1 MAAAIDRT
9 VQLADSGALRV
20 PEGQPIPL
28 EKFSGAVYLAEAPAH
43 GNKRCWCSNPRSRYV
58 RHTRAD
64 GRREGGRCP
73 ACERENTLQH
83 TRICAGQSPAGGAVL
98 CACGPA
104 AYFPTSRPSQVAF
117 NRAPA
122 RSSTTQAPVMPPS
135 WIARTSAHAIC
146 KSGVM
151 VRRLN
156 YQCASHVGA
165 HANYCRNVII

>member
-1 MAAAIDRT
+1 MSDTPEPTAEEK
-9 VQLADSGALRV
+9 VADALPVNAKIR
-20 PEGQPIPL
+20 
-28 EKFSGAVYLAEAPAH
+28 
-43 GNKRCWCSNPRSRYV
+43 
-58 RHTRAD
+58 
-64 GRREGGRCP
+64 
-73 ACERENTLQH
+73 LQH

-165 HANYCRNVII
+165 QANSCRSDIISVTSPCTIRSGKAAHRDATDSSTGVTGGCRHQAFPADGCDRE